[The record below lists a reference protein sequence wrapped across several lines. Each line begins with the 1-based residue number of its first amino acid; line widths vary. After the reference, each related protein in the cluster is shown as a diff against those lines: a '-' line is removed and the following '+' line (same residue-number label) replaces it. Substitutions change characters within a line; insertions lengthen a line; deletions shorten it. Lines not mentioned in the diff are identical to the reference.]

1 MSGFNIADFLTV
13 DEAAEKLGYTYANT
27 TRLIR
32 EGKLKAV
39 KRGRRYLVL
48 PKDID
53 AYVVGAELLK

>member
-13 DEAAEKLGYTYANT
+13 DEAAEKLGYTYANV

-53 AYVVGAELLK
+53 AYVVGAELFK